1 MIIESIGKGSLRA
14 SWRKACAGVLSLL
27 VPVLG
32 ITFPLSAHAQPKA
45 PPPPPLEPVPAR
57 VWIVAPA
64 ANGSWTFRLDNEGAL
79 PIRIPADVRL
89 LEFELERADPKN
101 PKRKKTVKCKAP
113 GGLRPTGFPEERAL
127 LLAPGESYLEEFDP
141 RLICFGKD
149 ASALAGG
156 TVVHTRFGWDPPS
169 KWSKKPAEPPFAVQG
184 TDFPPSRAPLREI
197 AAPAMFLS
205 YADAEAKVTPEADPA
220 PAHAEGN
227 PEKAAANNPEKA
239 AQNSG
244 AAAPSPG
251 PASENENGPDGKA
264 AKPAEE
270 GRPEIVDANAP
281 RLELTTSA
289 HADASAPRRISVTVT
304 ATNAGQ
310 RPMVAALRARM
321 LSFKVQG
328 PDKTTLCEAAPA
340 THAIPRDRFQTIKAG
355 GSTSFT
361 LLLAEVCPPE
371 TFARAGLYRVWPTL
385 HALESGKEV
394 EVSAYTGVIAA
405 RAPTL
410 VRVQS
415 STRPYYKAP
424 PKAVP
429 TPRPAPSEDA
439 EE

>member
-1 MIIESIGKGSLRA
+1 MIIESIGKTSLRA

-32 ITFPLSAHAQPKA
+32 VAFPLPAYAQPKA
-45 PPPPPLEPVPAR
+45 PPPAPLEPVPAR
-57 VWIVAPA
+57 LWIVAPA
-64 ANGSWTFRLDNEGAL
+64 ANGSWTFRLDNEGSL
-79 PIRIPADVRL
+79 PIRIPADVRW

-113 GGLRPTGFPEERAL
+113 GGLRPAGFPEERAL

-169 KWSKKPAEPPFAVQG
+169 KWSKKPAQPPFAVQG
-184 TDFPPSRAPLREI
+184 TDLPASHAPLKEL

-220 PAHAEGN
+220 PPAAPAPAEGN
-227 PEKAAANNPEKA
+227 AEKAAPSN
-239 AQNSG
+239 G
-244 AAAPSPG
+244 AAGSSPEPSK
-251 PASENENGPDGKA
+251 EKENGPDGKA
-264 AKPAEE
+264 AKTAEE

-289 HADASAPRRISVTVT
+289 YADASAPRRISITVT

-310 RPMVAALRARM
+310 RPMLAALRARM

-328 PDKTTLCEAAPA
+328 PDKTTTCEASPA

-361 LLLAEVCPPE
+361 LLLAEMCPPE

-394 EVSAYTGVIAA
+394 DVTAYTGIIAA

-429 TPRPAPSEDA
+429 TPRPAPSEET

>member
-1 MIIESIGKGSLRA
+1 VIIESIEKGSLRT
-14 SWRKACAGVLSLL
+14 SWRRACAGVLSLL
-27 VPVLG
+27 LPVLA
-32 ITFPLSAHAQPKA
+32 FPLPAYAQPKA

-57 VWIVAPA
+57 LWIVAPA
-64 ANGSWTFRLDNEGAL
+64 PNGSWTFRLDNEGSL

-101 PKRKKTVKCKAP
+101 PKRKKSVKCKAP
-113 GGLRPTGFPEERAL
+113 GGLRPAGFPEERAL

-156 TVVHTRFGWDPPS
+156 TVVHARFGWDPPA
-169 KWSKKPAEPPFAVQG
+169 KGSKKPAQPPFAVQG
-184 TDFPPSRAPLREI
+184 TDFPPSHAPLREL
-197 AAPAMFLS
+197 AAPSMVLS
-205 YADAEAKVTPEADPA
+205 YADAEAKVNTEADPA
-220 PAHAEGN
+220 PPAAPAPPAGN
-227 PEKAAANNPEKA
+227 PEKAAANN
-239 AQNSG
+239 G
-244 AAAPSPG
+244 AAAPGPG
-251 PASENENGPDGKA
+251 PAKEKENAPDGKA

-310 RPMVAALRARM
+310 RPMIAALRARM
-321 LSFKVQG
+321 LSFRVQG
-328 PDKTTLCEAAPA
+328 PDKTTVCEAAPA
-340 THAIPRDRFQTIKAG
+340 THAIPRDRFQTIKPG

-371 TFARAGLYRVWPTL
+371 TFARAGLYRVMPTL

-394 EVSAYTGVIAA
+394 EVSAYTGIIAA
-405 RAPTL
+405 RAPTI
-410 VRVQS
+410 VRVQT
-415 STRPYYKAP
+415 STRSYYKDP

-429 TPRPAPSEDA
+429 TPKPAPSEN
-439 EE
+439 EEE